1 MSTSTYYACSNLAI
15 KRWKNKYENSF
26 YPLSS
31 HVCTS
36 CPSRPQC
43 PRWVCWGACAAGES
57 RSSLWTEENL
67 QSGETGM
74 IIGMDVTSIR
84 VTNKRTLKYKG
95 ITQHLMITPPLSTGG
110 RSVCVHPPWGGLEV
124 PPALHTVPE
133 EAGGR
138 AGQQLRHQ
146 VRASDRAG
154 GEAEHAATC
163 DSSSHA
169 TLRGGIL
176 LHRSALYPP
185 SSGTNWSTRCTCLR
199 PGDQI
204 RIE

>member
-1 MSTSTYYACSNLAI
+1 MKKQIRKLILSIFFPHLY
-15 KRWKNKYENSF
+15 F
-26 YPLSS
+26 FFLSS
-31 HVCTS
+31 TVFTLSLLGSLCCGEEQVVTVDRRE
-36 CPSRPQC
+36 PTE
-43 PRWVCWGACAAGES
+43 RWDWDDHWDV
-57 RSSLWTEENL
+57 
-67 QSGETGM
+67 
-74 IIGMDVTSIR
+74 VTSIR
-84 VTNKRTLKYKG
+84 VTNKEVLKYKG
-95 ITQHLMITPPLSTGG
+95 ITQHLLIPPPLSTGG
-110 RSVCVHPPWGGLEV
+110 RSVCVHPPRGGLQV

-146 VRASDRAG
+146 VRASDGARW
-154 GEAEHAATC
+154 EAKHAATC

-185 SSGTNWSTRCTCLR
+185 SPGTNWSTRCACLR
-199 PGDQI
+199 PGDEI

>member
-1 MSTSTYYACSNLAI
+1 MKKQIRKLILSIFFPHLYI
-15 KRWKNKYENSF
+15 F
-26 YPLSS
+26 FLSS
-31 HVCTS
+31 TVSTLSLLGSLCCGEEQVVTVDRRE
-36 CPSRPQC
+36 PTE
-43 PRWVCWGACAAGES
+43 RWDWDDHWDV
-57 RSSLWTEENL
+57 
-67 QSGETGM
+67 
-74 IIGMDVTSIR
+74 VTSIR
-84 VTNKRTLKYKG
+84 VTNKD
-95 ITQHLMITPPLSTGG
+95 PPLSTGG
-110 RSVCVHPPWGGLEV
+110 RSVCVHPPRGGLQV

-146 VRASDRAG
+146 VRASDGARW
-154 GEAEHAATC
+154 EAKHAATC

-199 PGDQI
+199 SGDEI